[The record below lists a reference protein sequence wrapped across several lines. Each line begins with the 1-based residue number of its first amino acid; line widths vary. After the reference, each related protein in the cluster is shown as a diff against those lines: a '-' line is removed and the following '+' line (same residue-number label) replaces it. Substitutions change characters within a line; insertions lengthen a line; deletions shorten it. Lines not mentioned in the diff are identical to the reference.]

1 MQILKILSSAAI
13 ITITVAA
20 CSVLKKEDPEKK
32 VRAFLDEFEQS
43 LKSDDN
49 AILAYFDVTQSKDAV
64 LAAVRVLQNTDSKG
78 VTCVANFS
86 QATVTF
92 EDTGIHIDIPAQISA
107 DTLEIT
113 TTENAVLT
121 IWLSPD
127 KDKFKINRLEGDAFY
142 NQYLIVKSEVGRAMD
157 EKDMMEH
164 HLRYFETAKKL
175 QKTYDT
181 VVWVVNYSDKDY
193 YYVVNGIWNDTR
205 ASGHS
210 MGLVDGDG
218 RIIIP
223 VEFDLIG
230 TPGFVGPDIIEV
242 KKGGYAGYY
251 AMDGKPLIAAEYE
264 WLVPYEDNQVYALAK
279 NDTTYGWI
287 STSYEFKPGFPSKDA
302 EKFILNYEY
311 LPDQLTLGYNNQ
323 DLCEIPSE
331 QYIGEG
337 ILIPPSYLTHSG
349 LFQEVINNFSMS
361 NNLYRGNTES
371 IEASHSF
378 VESVAGHI
386 SAVITTVTE
395 RYLEGREGFY
405 TRNEV
410 AFVNDKREVIASSGE
425 LGSGELNFKK
435 IDSTY
440 LQIQTVFTNDEME
453 FYGENDD
460 SEIDIPVYTFYQLID
475 EGNMEMTS
483 SNRVFNFTEFVKLD
497 SSYVT
502 GNFSYYDSETQ
513 SMSSRD
519 VLSEKTLT
527 KMRNE
532 ILAEYGY
539 IFEDEET
546 STYFKYF
553 KWYTPKYESV
563 ESFSD
568 QLSDTDRYNLQFLS
582 KMLPSDKSKVGV

>member
-1 MQILKILSSAAI
+1 MQILKIILSAAI
-13 ITITVAA
+13 ITIVIAG

-32 VRAFLDEFEQS
+32 VRAFLNEFEQS
-43 LKSDDN
+43 LKLDDN
-49 AILAYFDVTQSKDAV
+49 SILAYFDVTQSKDAV

-92 EDTGIHIDIPAQISA
+92 EDTGIHIDIPAQITA

-193 YYVVNGIWNDTR
+193 YYVVNGTWNDTR
-205 ASGHS
+205 ASGYS
-210 MGLVDGDG
+210 MGLVDSDG

-230 TPGFVGPDIIEV
+230 TPGFVGADIIEV

-287 STSYEFKPGFPSKDA
+287 STSYEFKPGFPSKEA

-331 QYIGEG
+331 EYVGEG
-337 ILIPPSYLTHSG
+337 ILIPPSYLTHAG

-361 NNLYRGNTES
+361 SNLYRGNTES

-410 AFVNDKREVIASSGE
+410 AFVNDKREVVASSGE

-440 LQIQTVFTNDEME
+440 LQIQTVFINDEME

-460 SEIDIPVYTFYQLID
+460 SEIDIPVYTFYRLLD
-475 EGNMEMTS
+475 EANMEVTS
-483 SNRVFNFTEFVKLD
+483 SNRIFNFTEFVKLD

-502 GNFSYYDSETQ
+502 GTFSYYDQEAQ
-513 SMSSRD
+513 SMSTRD

-532 ILAEYGY
+532 ILAEYGF

-546 STYFKYF
+546 ANYFKYF
-553 KWYTPKYESV
+553 KWYSPKYESI
-563 ESFSD
+563 ELFTE
-568 QLSDTDRYNLQFLS
+568 QLSDIDRYNLQFLS